1 MNRLV
6 DWSDALLL
14 GVPEIDA
21 HHRALASLLN
31 ELHETVHRRRG
42 AAACRTAVEKLR
54 HCALSHLDVEERL
67 MHAAGHATFAENL
80 DEQRELLRLLD
91 GMLARM
97 DDEASNITFQGLH
110 QLKVWLLNHMRAV
123 DAARTRDAQPA
134 TTDGVK
140 VFGVV
145 LKRA

>member
-1 MNRLV
+1 
-6 DWSDALLL
+6 
-14 GVPEIDA
+14 
-21 HHRALASLLN
+21 
-31 ELHETVHRRRG
+31 
-42 AAACRTAVEKLR
+42 
-54 HCALSHLDVEERL
+54 

-80 DEQRELLRLLD
+80 DEQRELVRLLD

-97 DDEASNITFQGLH
+97 DDENSNITFQGLH

-123 DAARTRDAQPA
+123 DAARATKAQPA
-134 TTDGVK
+134 ATEGVK